1 MLGMHRTTG
10 QPLDGDAHLR
20 QSIGDILM
28 TPIGS
33 RVMRRDYCSLLP
45 ELIDQPLN
53 GATLLRIY
61 AATALALMRWEPR
74 IRLSAVRMQIGD
86 GGTVML
92 DIEGVRTDRGAGPKE
107 TVVLT
112 IPLRAGPAA

>member
-1 MLGMHRTTG
+1 MLGMHRATG
-10 QPLDGDAHLR
+10 QPLDDDAHLR

-33 RVMRRDYCSLLP
+33 RVMRRDYGSLLP

-53 GATLLRIY
+53 GATLLRLY
-61 AATALALMRWEPR
+61 AVTVLALMRWEPR
-74 IRLSAVRMQIGD
+74 IRLSAVRAQFGA
-86 GGTVML
+86 GTVTL
-92 DIEGVRTDRGAGPKE
+92 DIEGVRTDRGTGPKE